1 MSSDKSSTGER
12 SDAARASGGKSDPA
26 LRVWH
31 LYSDDA
37 GVSHFRELFLPF
49 KPAPVPGMEDPPLAL
64 GLDSLPGA
72 AFLRL
77 APRQVE
83 DWHPA
88 PRRVLLV
95 PIQGASRVT
104 AGDGTIKEFR
114 PGDVVLMDDTTGKG
128 HITEPIGDIE
138 HIALIVPVGA
148 VGL

>member
-1 MSSDKSSTGER
+1 MAGDEAAGGARDR
-12 SDAARASGGKSDPA
+12 SEPTLK
-26 LRVWH
+26 VWR
-31 LYSDDA
+31 LYADDD
-37 GVSHFRELFLPF
+37 GVSHFREALLPF
-49 KPAPVPGMEDPPLAL
+49 KVVPAPGLDDPPLAL

-83 DWHPA
+83 DWHPV

-104 AGDGTIKEFR
+104 AGDGTVKEFR
-114 PGDVVLMDDTTGKG
+114 PGDVVLMEDTTGKG
-128 HITEPIGDIE
+128 HITEPIGDVD

-148 VGL
+148 IGA

>member
-1 MSSDKSSTGER
+1 M
-12 SDAARASGGKSDPA
+12 AADELAKGAGTKA
-26 LRVWH
+26 TLKVWH
-31 LYSDDA
+31 LYADDA
-37 GVSHFRELFLPF
+37 GVSRFREISLPF
-49 KPAPVPGMEDPPLAL
+49 KAIPVPGMDDPPLAL
-64 GLDSLPGA
+64 GLDSLSGA

-88 PRRVLLV
+88 PRRVFLV

-128 HITEPIGDIE
+128 HITEPIGDVD

-148 VGL
+148 IGP

>member
-1 MSSDKSSTGER
+1 MAADGMTR
-12 SDAARASGGKSDPA
+12 SDRSTAT
-26 LRVWH
+26 LTVWH
-31 LYSDDA
+31 LYADDA
-37 GVSHFRELFLPF
+37 GVSRFREISLPF
-49 KPAPVPGMEDPPLAL
+49 KSVPVPGMDDPPLAL

-88 PRRVLLV
+88 PRRVFLV

-128 HITEPIGDIE
+128 HITEPIGDVD